1 MIGGLLRE
9 HDFRLFWIGETTSA
23 VGTSATWLAMPLVA
37 VSTLHAS
44 AFQVSLLTAATW
56 LPWLL
61 VGLPAGAWVDRMR
74 RRPVLLAA
82 NLAAALALLSA
93 PLAAWAGALTVP
105 HLVLVALAVGGTA
118 VFAQTAYQV
127 YLPSLITAEQM
138 HEGNAKLQGSA
149 AAAQMAGPGMA
160 GLLTR
165 LGGPVTALVADAA
178 SYLVSV
184 GCLLGIRRSEPA
196 PAHDT
201 EREPMRA
208 AIRVGLSFVR
218 RDPYLRV
225 MVAFGALSNL
235 ALTAFQAIIVVFL
248 VRTVGIGAATIG
260 LLFMLSG
267 VGGLVGAAVSVPLAR
282 RFGSAYAMIGSELAA
297 GVLVLAI
304 PLTTAGIGL
313 AWLALGELG
322 VAAGVVSGNVL
333 QGTFRQR
340 YCPPELLGRVTASMR
355 AVNYSTMPLAAVA
368 AGGLAT
374 LIGLRPTIWAGAAG
388 VLAAATVL
396 LAGPLKRNREL
407 PVAPE
412 LVAA

>member
-1 MIGGLLRE
+1 VIGLLRE
-9 HDFRLFWIGETTSA
+9 RDFRLFWIGETTSA
-23 VGTSATWLAMPLVA
+23 VGTSATALAMPLVA
-37 VSTLHAS
+37 VSTLRAS
-44 AFQVSLLTAATW
+44 AFEVSLLSAATW

-61 VGLPAGAWVDRMR
+61 IALPAGAWVDRMR

-82 NLAAALALLSA
+82 NLTAALALLSA
-93 PLAAWAGALTVP
+93 PVAASVGLLSLAQLLA
-105 HLVLVALAVGGTA
+105 VALVVGATA

-127 YLPSLITAEQM
+127 YLPSLVTPEQM

-149 AAAQMAGPGMA
+149 AAAQLAGPGVA
-160 GLLTR
+160 GLLAK

-184 GCLLGIRRSEPA
+184 GCLLGIRRTEPEPGR
-196 PAHDT
+196 PA
-201 EREPMRA
+201 EREPLRA
-208 AIRVGLSFVR
+208 AIGAGLSFVR

-225 MVAFGALSNL
+225 IVVFGALSNL
-235 ALTAFQAIIVVFL
+235 ALTAFQAIVVVFMI
-248 VRTVGIGAATIG
+248 RTVGVGAGTIG

-267 VGGLVGAAVSVPLAR
+267 VGGVLGAAVSVPLAR
-282 RFGSAYAMIGSELAA
+282 RVGSAYAMIGSELVA

-304 PLTTAGIGL
+304 PLTSPGPGL
-313 AWLALGELG
+313 VWFALGDLG

-374 LIGLRPTIWAGAAG
+374 LIGLRPTIWVGAAG
-388 VLAAATVL
+388 VLAAGTVL
-396 LAGPLKRNREL
+396 LTGPLKRNRDL
-407 PVAPE
+407 PE
-412 LVAA
+412 LVPA